1 METEINPSSTP
12 LELLENK
19 LKEAHEKSA
28 RALIAMRS
36 ALNDSE
42 RRDYHRRLASAMS
55 LIQQYSHARLAV
67 EAAQKRLDSDRNF
80 YLQIVFFLFAALL
93 TLPIIE
99 YFFTLN
105 FNFFHILFFAS
116 LFLVPC
122 FFVFTTTRIRDYI
135 QLQVNEQSKRL
146 YSHQWEAL
154 ELEWA
159 LLSRHF
165 TWQQRETACEKGPIS
180 KHLLHEAEKQNLDF
194 ELKSSLV
201 SRVNFNAWHNCM
213 MVNVEAD
220 AWPNWGELLTSL
232 RDAVKSP

>member
-12 LELLENK
+12 LEILDKK
-19 LKEAHEKSA
+19 LKEAHEKST

-42 RRDYHRRLASAMS
+42 RRDYHLRLASAMS

-67 EAAQKRLDSDRNF
+67 EAAQKRLDSDRNL
-80 YLQIVFFLFAALL
+80 YIQIVFFLFAALL

-105 FNFFHILFFAS
+105 FSHIIFFAS

-146 YSHQWEAL
+146 YSHQWAAL
-154 ELEWA
+154 ELDWA

-165 TWQQRETACEKGPIS
+165 TWQQRETACEKRRIS
-180 KHLLHEAEKQNLDF
+180 NHLLHEAEKQSLDF
-194 ELKSSLV
+194 ELESSLV
-201 SRVNFNAWHNCM
+201 SQVNFNAWHNCM
-213 MVNVEAD
+213 MVITEAD
-220 AWPNWGELLTSL
+220 ARPNWGELLTSL
-232 RDAVKSP
+232 RDVVKSP